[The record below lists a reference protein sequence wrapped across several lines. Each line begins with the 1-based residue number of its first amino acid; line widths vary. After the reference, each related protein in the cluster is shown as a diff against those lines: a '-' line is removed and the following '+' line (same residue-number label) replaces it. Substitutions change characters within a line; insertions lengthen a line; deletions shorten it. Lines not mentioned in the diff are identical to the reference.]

1 MRGTEIKA
9 HLQPCHPENIPGG
22 SLSSSLLRV
31 WDVLCHD
38 KGYFFL
44 SALLIVHCILMNHY
58 QKPILTL
65 WGKYSHSSVC
75 VCVSV
80 CLCACICVCVHPC
93 MCVCMCMHACV
104 CVCVCVCVSVCACMQ
119 TLCAMCRMLGP
130 SQALLDKCKDDIE
143 RIKVHVHRSAYHN
156 LPLLQRQ
163 YAHYSVW

>member
-104 CVCVCVCVSVCACMQ
+104 CVCVCVCVCMCMHADTVCYVQDVGAKSGITWQMQ
-119 TLCAMCRMLGP
+119 GWHWADQGTRT
-130 SQALLDKCKDDIE
+130 QKCI
-143 RIKVHVHRSAYHN
+143 
-156 LPLLQRQ
+156 P
-163 YAHYSVW
+163 